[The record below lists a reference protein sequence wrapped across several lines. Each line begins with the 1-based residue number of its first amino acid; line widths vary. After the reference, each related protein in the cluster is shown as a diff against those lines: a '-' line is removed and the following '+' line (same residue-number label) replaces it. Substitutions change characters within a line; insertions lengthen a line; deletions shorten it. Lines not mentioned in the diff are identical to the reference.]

1 VEVIAVLGAGS
12 WGTALASALASEGRA
27 VTLWARDPA
36 LAIRIDVERRNPA
49 YLPGISLSAAMRVT
63 GDLAEALEG
72 AAIAVLAVP
81 THGMRAM
88 AERCRPH
95 LAEACRVVSAA
106 KGFERGTGATM
117 SEVLVDVLG
126 EGSRSRVAALSG
138 PNLALEIA
146 RGLPAATVVASSRDE
161 TAELVRDSFN
171 GGRLRVYS
179 SGDVVGVEYGGAL
192 KNVVAI
198 GAGICDGTGS
208 GDNGKAALI
217 TRGLAEMARLGV
229 RAGARPL
236 TFAGLTGLG
245 DCVVTCMSPLS
256 RNRRLGEA
264 IGRGQTL
271 REIEAGMFM
280 VAEGVNAARVAR
292 DLAERAGVEMPIVAE
307 VCSILFED
315 KPIAAAFADLMRR
328 GARDELQE
336 FGLDPLGDGPDG
348 GLGGGPGAARMGAR
362 GPSGSSSGG

>member
-1 VEVIAVLGAGS
+1 V
-12 WGTALASALASEGRA
+12 
-27 VTLWARDPA
+27 
-36 LAIRIDVERRNPA
+36 
-49 YLPGISLSAAMRVT
+49 
-63 GDLAEALEG
+63 
-72 AAIAVLAVP
+72 
-81 THGMRAM
+81 
-88 AERCRPH
+88 ERCRPA
-95 LAEACRVVSAA
+95 LGAGCIVVSAA
-106 KGFERGTGATM
+106 KGFETGTDLTM
-117 SEVLVDVLG
+117 SEVLVSVLG
-126 EGSRSRVAALSG
+126 EDVRERVAALSG
-138 PNLALEIA
+138 PNIALEIA
-146 RGLPAATVVASSRDE
+146 RGLPAATVVASASEE
-161 TAELVRDSFN
+161 TAARVRDACTGS
-171 GGRLRVYS
+171 RLRVYS
-179 SGDVVGVEYGGAL
+179 SGDLVGVEYGGAL

-198 GAGICDGTGS
+198 AAGICDGVGS

-229 RAGARPL
+229 RAGAQPL

-292 DLAERAGVEMPIVAE
+292 ELAEREAVEMPIVAE
-307 VCSILFED
+307 VCSILFEE

-336 FGLDPLGDGPDG
+336 FGLDPLGDGEGARP
-348 GLGGGPGAARMGAR
+348 GGGR
-362 GPSGSSSGG
+362 G